1 MRRHGLV
8 APTVG
13 ALGLSL
19 LVPPLFDGLPQ
30 QGQRAL
36 AVLLI
41 TIVLWTTR
49 SLDSGATSL
58 LGIAL
63 LALTGAAGSVRQALQ
78 GFANPVP
85 YFLVG
90 VLAMGA
96 AVAKSGLAERLA
108 RRILVHARGRAR
120 RVYLQLVL
128 AMPVL
133 TFLLPSATTRSGILV
148 HIYEEVF
155 GLARV
160 PAGAG
165 VVKAVMLALCSINR
179 LASTALLTGGITP
192 VMAAALIGGM
202 SWTGWLALMAV
213 PYYAILVLGGGLT
226 WWLYRRALTGML
238 PAAELER
245 RSRLSGREWR
255 TLAVVLGASLLWLT
269 DAVHHLDPALPALLA
284 LVALLAPGFGPLVW
298 SDLERGVGWGNF
310 FVIGASISLA
320 QALGESGAAAWLAR
334 GLVGGLPGLGS
345 HPLASIASL
354 MVGATILRA
363 VVPNISGFLALA
375 LPIAMSVGREVGL
388 NPLVC
393 ALVVMMTGDA
403 VLYYPVQSASAL
415 VIYERGHVS
424 AGEIARFG
432 LWMTFV
438 AYAAIV
444 LVALPW
450 WAAMGQP
457 LVHAGS
463 SEFRPRSALMSHCA
477 TTAVDRRLCAGQPPL
492 QPIP

>member
-1 MRRHGLV
+1 VRGRGLV
-8 APTVG
+8 ALALG
-13 ALGLSL
+13 ALAVSL
-19 LVPPLFDGLPQ
+19 VLPPIFTGLPQ
-30 QGQRAL
+30 NGQRAL
-36 AVLLI
+36 AVTLI
-41 TIVLWTTR
+41 TVILWTTR
-49 SLDSGATSL
+49 GLDSGATAL
-58 LGIAL
+58 LGVTL
-63 LALTGAAGSVRQALQ
+63 LALTGAAGGVRQALQ

-90 VLAMGA
+90 VLAMGV

-108 RRILVHARGRAR
+108 RRILAHARGRAS

-160 PAGAG
+160 PAGSG
-165 VVKAVMLALCSINR
+165 IVKAVMLALCSINR

-202 SWTGWLALMAV
+202 SWSGWFALMAV
-213 PYYAILVLGGGLT
+213 PYYAILVLGAGLT
-226 WWLYRRALTGML
+226 WALYRRALARGLSTVDLDAG
-238 PAAELER
+238 R
-245 RSRLSGREWR
+245 RLSGREWR

-269 DAVHHLDPALPALLA
+269 DALHHLDPAIPALLA
-284 LVALLAPGFGPLVW
+284 LVLLLTPGLGPLVW
-298 SDLERGVGWGNF
+298 SDLDRGVGWSNF

-320 QALGESGAAAWLAR
+320 QALGDSGASAWLAR
-334 GLVGGLPGLGS
+334 GLVGGLPGLGRHAWGS
-345 HPLASIASL
+345 VVLL
-354 MVGATILRA
+354 MLGATLLRA
-363 VVPNISGFLALA
+363 VIPNISGFLALA

-393 ALVVMMTGDA
+393 ALVVMMTGDT

-424 AGEIARFG
+424 AGEILRFG
-432 LWMTFV
+432 LWMTAV
-438 AYAAIV
+438 AYVAI
-444 LVALPW
+444 LFVALPYW
-450 WAAMGQP
+450 GLLGQP
-457 LVHAGS
+457 LARVTA
-463 SEFRPRSALMSHCA
+463 
-477 TTAVDRRLCAGQPPL
+477 TAVSAGVP
-492 QPIP
+492 